1 MDEQKY
7 ENILKDVKWSSIIL
21 LVLVSFLLCI
31 NIMSG
36 NLSGLSA
43 VVVVIRIV
51 LLLLTI
57 VGCNNEMLYGPI
69 CGVVVAILMIL
80 SFSIVAIIIG
90 VAYLLECIS
99 LIKYM
104 QN

>member
-7 ENILKDVKWSSIIL
+7 EKILKDVKWSSIIL
-21 LVLVSFLLCI
+21 FVLVSFLLCI

-57 VGCNNEMLYGPI
+57 VGCNNKMLYGPI

-90 VAYLLECIS
+90 FAYLLECIS